1 MGSDAA
7 PDSAL
12 HAQAVR
18 FLTTLRSHASPEDA
32 NQPLTVTDEQREFLR
47 GKGMSDKQIE
57 HARHDAERPENLQ
70 LTDAY
75 MAMQHHEQENLDALY
90 DRAKR
95 SFDEPIE
102 RAAPQP
108 QATAQPPPVPPAS
121 YPSSPLALYS
131 VGQAPPRDAN
141 EVLSNYAATLM
152 KPRYD
157 VLINFFRVLHRVLML
172 GGILSTIG
180 VALFRRY
187 VLPRLSEMIDART
200 NLVHLQLEQFGKLAE
215 LVTRLRANRVGA
227 LLPPQYEP
235 TWIEVSP
242 EAPSESKAQGDE
254 TEATSEA
261 EAHDPEKAPAGPAAT
276 SEPPSEKVSEPTEAP
291 GSEAVDTEDADVEP
305 AEPIKKLAPID
316 VTAPL
321 RNALDTLQHTLRL
334 AARAQC
340 GERRTAHA
348 SVSDDLEADD
358 DGLIDLGA
366 PESVSSHESEAN
378 SPIPP
383 VAPTRAMRSLNGTM
397 ESFRNDVRARLL
409 EEEDALS
416 AVGSRFS
423 AFGLGQAR
431 AATTPQP
438 AAEMQQIKAEIRSLK
453 GLMLSRY
460 VSEVLTPVATSPRTC
475 TRRASRRRSA
485 PIRRRA
491 RSTLDTPPCPD
502 RPPRWTLRR
511 AAALHTPARPVPAD

>member
-32 NQPLTVTDEQREFLR
+32 EKPLSVTDDQREFLR
-47 GKGMSDKQIE
+47 GKGMSDEQIE
-57 HARHDAERPENLQ
+57 RARHDAERPENLQ

-75 MAMQHHEQENLDALY
+75 MAMQHHEHDIDALY

-95 SFDEPIE
+95 AFDEPID
-102 RAAPQP
+102 RVAPP
-108 QATAQPPPVPPAS
+108 AQAVAEPPPVPPAS

-157 VLINFFRVLHRVLML
+157 VLINFFRVLQRVLML
-172 GGILSTIG
+172 GGILSTAG
-180 VALFRRY
+180 VMLYRRY

-200 NLVHLQLEQFGKLAE
+200 NLVHLQLEQFGRLAE
-215 LVTRLRANRVGA
+215 LVTGLRANRVGA
-227 LLPPQYEP
+227 LLPPRYEP
-235 TWIEVSP
+235 TWIEVPAEAASETKAEGENTETAP
-242 EAPSESKAQGDE
+242 AEVPDAEKASAASAAASETPSNKVDESAEAPE
-254 TEATSEA
+254 SEA
-261 EAHDPEKAPAGPAAT
+261 LDA
-276 SEPPSEKVSEPTEAP
+276 
-291 GSEAVDTEDADVEP
+291 EDADVEP
-305 AEPIKKLAPID
+305 AEPVKKLAPID

-340 GERRTAHA
+340 GERRAPLA

-453 GLMLSRY
+453 GLMLSRRNFPSY
-460 VSEVLTPVATSPRTC
+460 MH
-475 TRRASRRRSA
+475 ASRVTPSFSSYT
-485 PIRRRA
+485 
-491 RSTLDTPPCPD
+491 STST
-502 RPPRWTLRR
+502 
-511 AAALHTPARPVPAD
+511 